1 MVKNILKMEI
11 EMNKEST
18 CKRLKGGSRMKKN
31 WIVAWTLV
39 IGLTLWGSAHY
50 RSEVNAQNMI
60 QVKGSDSEVNLV
72 QRLAEV
78 FMQKNPGVNIA
89 VTGGGSGTGIAALI
103 NKTTDIA
110 NSSRG
115 MEPKEEEAAKKAGV
129 QPFRIIFATDG
140 ISIITNPAN
149 PITKLTLEQLGK
161 IFKGEITHWKE
172 VGGADA
178 KISLYG
184 RQSNSGTYVFFR
196 EFVVKAD
203 YSPHMKAMNG
213 NAQIV
218 EAIKKDQDGIGYV
231 AVGYVVN
238 EKDEVMPGIKIINIA
253 KDGKSEAYSPAKMEN
268 VMSKK
273 YPITRPLNQYT
284 NGKPSGKLSDFIKF
298 ELNKEGQE
306 IVRKEGFFPVQKEW
320 MEFNRKQG
328 I

>member
-1 MVKNILKMEI
+1 MKGLRKWIWMIAMAISLNGFVFLCP
-11 EMNKEST
+11 ES
-18 CKRLKGGSRMKKN
+18 
-31 WIVAWTLV
+31 
-39 IGLTLWGSAHY
+39 
-50 RSEVNAQNMI
+50 NAQSLI
-60 QVKGSDSEVNLV
+60 QIKGSDSEVNLV

-78 FMQKNPGVNIA
+78 FMKKHPDANIA

-115 MEPKEEEAAKKAGV
+115 MEPKEEEEAKKAGV

-140 ISIITNPAN
+140 ISVVTHPAN
-149 PITKLTLEQLGK
+149 PISKLTLEQLGK
-161 IFKGEITHWKE
+161 IFKGEITNWKE
-172 VGGADA
+172 VGVKDA

-238 EKDEVMPGIKIINIA
+238 EKDEVTPGIKIINIA

-284 NGKPSGKLSDFIKF
+284 NGRPSGKLSDFIKF

-306 IVRKEGFFPVQKEW
+306 IVRKEGFFPVQKDW

>member
-1 MVKNILKMEI
+1 MRILR
-11 EMNKEST
+11 T
-18 CKRLKGGSRMKKN
+18 C
-31 WIVAWTLV
+31 ILV
-39 IGLTLWGSAHY
+39 LGITLTLGGLIY
-50 RSEVNAQNMI
+50 YPSEAQAQNMI

-78 FMQKNPGVNIA
+78 FMQKNTGVNIA

-110 NSSRG
+110 NSSR
-115 MEPKEEEAAKKAGV
+115 EIQSKEEEGAKKAGV

-140 ISIITNPAN
+140 ISVVTHPAN
-149 PITKLTLEQLGK
+149 PISKLTLEQLGK
-161 IFKGEITHWKE
+161 IFKGEITNWKE
-172 VGGADA
+172 VGGKDA

-213 NAQIV
+213 NAQIA
-218 EAIKKDQDGIGYV
+218 ESIKKDKDGIGYV

-238 EKDEVMPGIKIINIA
+238 DKGEIMPGVKIVNIS
-253 KDGKSEAYSPAKMEN
+253 KEGQSETYSPAKIEN

-273 YPITRPLNQYT
+273 YPITRPLNHYT
-284 NGKPSGKLSDFIKF
+284 NGKPSGKLFDFIRF
-298 ELNKEGQE
+298 EISNEGQE
-306 IVRKEGFFPVQKEW
+306 IVRKEGFFPVQKDW

-328 I
+328 L

>member
-1 MVKNILKMEI
+1 MKGLRKWIWMIAMAISLNGFVLLCP
-11 EMNKEST
+11 ES
-18 CKRLKGGSRMKKN
+18 
-31 WIVAWTLV
+31 
-39 IGLTLWGSAHY
+39 
-50 RSEVNAQNMI
+50 NAQSLI
-60 QVKGSDSEVNLV
+60 QIKGSDSEVNLV

-78 FMQKNPGVNIA
+78 FMKKHPDANIA

-110 NSSRG
+110 NSSRDLS
-115 MEPKEEEAAKKAGV
+115 PKEEEEAKKAGV

-140 ISIITNPAN
+140 ISVVTHPAN
-149 PITKLTLEQLGK
+149 PISKLTLEQLGK
-161 IFKGEITHWKE
+161 IFKGEITNWKE
-172 VGGADA
+172 VGGKDA

-218 EAIKKDQDGIGYV
+218 EAIKKDKDGIGYV

-284 NGKPSGKLSDFIKF
+284 NGNPSGKLSDFIKF
-298 ELNKEGQE
+298 ELSKEGQE
-306 IVRKEGFFPVQKEW
+306 IVRKEGFFPVQEDW

-328 I
+328 L

>member
-1 MVKNILKMEI
+1 MRILNVSVWM
-11 EMNKEST
+11 
-18 CKRLKGGSRMKKN
+18 
-31 WIVAWTLV
+31 LV
-39 IGLTLWGSAHY
+39 IGIGIGAFTLIGPEAQG
-50 RSEVNAQNMI
+50 QNMI

-103 NKTTDIA
+103 NKQTDLA
-110 NSSRG
+110 NSSRDLS
-115 MEPKEEEAAKKAGV
+115 PNEEDAAKAAGV
-129 QPFRIIFATDG
+129 QPFRVVFATDG
-140 ISIITNPAN
+140 ISVITHPSNPGS
-149 PITKLTLEQLGK
+149 KLTMEQIGK
-161 IFKGEITHWKE
+161 IFKGEITNWKE

-203 YSPHMKAMNG
+203 YSPHMKSMNG

-218 EAIKKDQDGIGYV
+218 EAIKRDAGGIGYV

-238 EKDEVMPGIKIINIA
+238 EKGKVMDGVKILNVA
-253 KDGKSEAYSPAKMEN
+253 KDGQSEAYSPVKMEN
-268 VMSKK
+268 VMSGK
-273 YPITRPLNQYT
+273 YPISRPLNQYL
-284 NGKPSGKLSDFIKF
+284 NGKPSGKLLDFIRF
-298 ELNKEGQE
+298 EISKEGQE
-306 IVRKEGFFPVQKEW
+306 IVRKEGFFPVQKDW

-328 I
+328 L

>member
-1 MVKNILKMEI
+1 MKGLRKWIWMIAMAISLNGFVLLCP
-11 EMNKEST
+11 ES
-18 CKRLKGGSRMKKN
+18 
-31 WIVAWTLV
+31 
-39 IGLTLWGSAHY
+39 
-50 RSEVNAQNMI
+50 NAQSLI
-60 QVKGSDSEVNLV
+60 QIKGSDSEVNLV

-78 FMQKNPGVNIA
+78 FMKKHPDANIA

-110 NSSRG
+110 NSSRDLS
-115 MEPKEEEAAKKAGV
+115 PKEEEEAKKAGV

-140 ISIITNPAN
+140 ISVVTHPAN
-149 PITKLTLEQLGK
+149 PISKLTLEQLGK
-161 IFKGEITHWKE
+161 IFKGEIINWKE
-172 VGGADA
+172 LGGKDA

-218 EAIKKDQDGIGYV
+218 EAIKKDKDGISYV

-253 KDGKSEAYSPAKMEN
+253 KDGISEAYSPAKMEN
-268 VMSKK
+268 VMSKR

-284 NGKPSGKLSDFIKF
+284 NGRPTGKLSDFIKF
-298 ELNKEGQE
+298 ELSKEGQE
-306 IVRKEGFFPVQKEW
+306 IVRKEGFFPVQKDW
-320 MEFNRKQG
+320 MEFNLKQG